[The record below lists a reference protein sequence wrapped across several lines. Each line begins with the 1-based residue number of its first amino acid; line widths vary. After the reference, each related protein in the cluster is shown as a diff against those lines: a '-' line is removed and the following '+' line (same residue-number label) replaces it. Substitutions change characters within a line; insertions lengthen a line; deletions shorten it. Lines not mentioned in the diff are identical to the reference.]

1 MVIIINPHTLFFFS
15 SRLPLVK
22 TTVTQKILQSFSK
35 AAKIK
40 ENKRNYNFKK
50 PLKMHCIFM
59 YGSFTSIK
67 VKL

>member
-1 MVIIINPHTLFFFS
+1 MVIIINPHTLFFF

-50 PLKMHCIFM
+50 PLKMDCIFM
-59 YGSFTSIK
+59 FGSFTSIK